1 MKQYRKKILIILGLF
16 SLLVVVSGAYPLYRY
31 LTHDR
36 YKVRTPEVE
45 PASYEFLANRQGLVI
60 SWKYVNHSNEQ
71 EANEEPLEYTSAIYG
86 KRYLS
91 TDSKRLIYKWD
102 DNRFDVKNLSWGEYW
117 KIQVYDTSQ
126 DDLPR
131 KEYDLL
137 KAVADYDSSY
147 FPVSS
152 TYINFVTYN
161 DQEYRK
167 VVLQKNG
174 GHDRKEVLFN
184 METGKL
190 EDVPKELGVALE
202 NRYTYLFNRYT
213 SLKNYYY
220 NDDFIDNTT
229 CLNLSQSVI
238 EQSSDWLLREKY
250 PKAYDLMSKEK
261 GSLYFLTN
269 ETDVKLLS
277 DIFSLLIP
285 KDRDLFDNL
294 TVYGE
299 VTRDGKDHVVHSYEE
314 FINVLKPKEE
324 LSNVR

>member
-60 SWKYVNHSNEQ
+60 SWKYVNHSNKQ

-161 DQEYRK
+161 GQEYRK
-167 VVLQKNG
+167 VVLQKTG

-299 VTRDGKDHVVHSYEE
+299 VTKDGKDHVVHSYEE
-314 FINVLKPKEE
+314 FISVLKPKEE
-324 LSNVR
+324 LKNVS

>member
-167 VVLQKNG
+167 VVLQKTG

-213 SLKNYYY
+213 SFKNYYY

>member
-167 VVLQKNG
+167 VVLQKTG
-174 GHDRKEVLFN
+174 GHDRKVVLFN

>member
-1 MKQYRKKILIILGLF
+1 MKLYRKKILIILGVL
-16 SLLVVVSGAYPLYRY
+16 SLLVVVSGGYPLYRY

-36 YKVRTPEVE
+36 YKVWSIEVE
-45 PASYEFLANRQGLVI
+45 PASHEFIADRQGLVI
-60 SWKYVNHSNEQ
+60 SWKETKNSN
-71 EANEEPLEYTSAIYG
+71 G
-86 KRYLS
+86 KRDRDEPVDYSLVIHGRRFIATES
-91 TDSKRLIYKWD
+91 IRLIYESG

-137 KAVADYDSSY
+137 KTIADYDASY

-152 TYINFVTYN
+152 AYTHFFAYK
-161 DQEYRK
+161 DQEYRT
-167 VVLQKNG
+167 VVLQKTG
-174 GHDRKEVLFN
+174 GEDRKEVLFN
-184 METGKL
+184 MATGKL
-190 EDVPKELGVALE
+190 EDIPKDAGKALE
-202 NRYTYLFNRYT
+202 NRNVNIFKEFTN
-213 SLKNYYY
+213 LKEYYAG
-220 NDDFIDNTT
+220 DLLHIDTPISF
-229 CLNLSQSVI
+229 SQSVI

>member
-161 DQEYRK
+161 GQEYRK
-167 VVLQKNG
+167 VVLQKTG

-299 VTRDGKDHVVHSYEE
+299 VTKDGKDHVVHSYEE
-314 FINVLKPKEE
+314 FISVLKPKEE
-324 LSNVR
+324 LKNVS

>member
-137 KAVADYDSSY
+137 KAISDYDASY

-152 TYINFVTYN
+152 AYTHFYDYH
-161 DQEYRK
+161 DQEYRT
-167 VVLQKNG
+167 VVLQKTG
-174 GHDRKEVLFN
+174 GDDRKEVLFN
-184 METGKL
+184 MATGKL
-190 EDVPKELGVALE
+190 EDIPKDAGEPLE
-202 NRYTYLFNRYT
+202 NRNVDIFRQST
-213 SLKNYYY
+213 SLKDYYSEALR
-220 NDDFIDNTT
+220 NISSSIR
-229 CLNLSQSVI
+229 LPQSVI
-238 EQSSDWLLREKY
+238 EQSSDWRLKEEY
-250 PKAYDLMSKEK
+250 PAAYDLMTKKK
-261 GSLYFLTN
+261 GELYFLTN

-277 DIFSLLIP
+277 DIYSLLIP
-285 KDRDLFDNL
+285 KDRGLFDNL

-299 VTRDGKDHVVHSYEE
+299 VTKDGKDHVVHSYEE
-314 FINVLKPKEE
+314 FISVLKPKEE
-324 LSNVR
+324 LKNGS

>member
-1 MKQYRKKILIILGLF
+1 LSDFIGKN
-16 SLLVVVSGAYPLYRY
+16 VVLYFYPK
-31 LTHDR
+31 DN
-36 YKVRTPEVE
+36 TPGCTTE
-45 PASYEFLANRQGLVI
+45 ACEF
-60 SWKYVNHSNEQ
+60 
-71 EANEEPLEYTSAIYG
+71 SAIY
-86 KRYLS
+86 
-91 TDSKRLIYKWD
+91 
-102 DNRFDVKNLSWGEYW
+102 
-117 KIQVYDTSQ
+117 
-126 DDLPR
+126 
-131 KEYDLL
+131 
-137 KAVADYDSSY
+137 
-147 FPVSS
+147 
-152 TYINFVTYN
+152 
-161 DQEYRK
+161 
-167 VVLQKNG
+167 
-174 GHDRKEVLFN
+174 
-184 METGKL
+184 
-190 EDVPKELGVALE
+190 
-202 NRYTYLFNRYT
+202 
-213 SLKNYYY
+213 
-220 NDDFIDNTT
+220 DDFIDNTT

>member
-45 PASYEFLANRQGLVI
+45 PASYEFLANRQGVVI

-167 VVLQKNG
+167 VVLQKTG

>member
-161 DQEYRK
+161 GQEDRK
-167 VVLQKNG
+167 VVLQKTG

-299 VTRDGKDHVVHSYEE
+299 VTKDGKDHVVHSYEE
-314 FINVLKPKEE
+314 FISVLKPKEE
-324 LSNVR
+324 LKNVS

>member
-1 MKQYRKKILIILGLF
+1 MKQYRKKILIILGLL
-16 SLLVVVSGAYPLYRY
+16 SLLVVIMGSYPLYRY

-36 YKVRTPEVE
+36 FKVRTPEVE
-45 PASYEFLANRQGLVI
+45 PASYEFIADRQGLVI
-60 SWKYVNHSNEQ
+60 SWKEAGNSNSQ
-71 EANEEPLEYTSAIYG
+71 RDEENQIRYSEAIYG

-91 TDSKRLIYKWD
+91 TESKSLIHSFD
-102 DNRFDVKNLSWGEYW
+102 DNRFDVNNLSWGEYW

-137 KAVADYDSSY
+137 KAVADYDASY

-152 TYINFVTYN
+152 THINFVTYN
-161 DQEYRK
+161 GQEYRK
-167 VVLQKNG
+167 VVLQKTG

-184 METGKL
+184 MATGKL

-202 NRYTYLFNRYT
+202 NRYTYIFTRFK
-213 SLKNYYY
+213 SLKDYYA
-220 NDDFIDNTT
+220 DKIIDPTT
-229 CLNLSQSVI
+229 YVYFPQTVI
-238 EQSSDWLLREKY
+238 DQSSDWRLREEY
-250 PKAYDLMSKEK
+250 PAAYDLMTKRK
-261 GSLYFLTN
+261 GNLYLLTN

-299 VTRDGKDHVVHSYEE
+299 VTKDGKDHVVHSYEE
-314 FINVLKPKEE
+314 FISVLKPKEE

>member
-117 KIQVYDTSQ
+117 KIQVFDTSQ

-167 VVLQKNG
+167 VVLQKTG

>member
-1 MKQYRKKILIILGLF
+1 MKQYRKKILTILGLF
-16 SLLVVVSGAYPLYRY
+16 SLLVVVVGVYPLYRY

-45 PASYEFLANRQGLVI
+45 PASYEFLADRQGLVI
-60 SWKYVNHSNEQ
+60 SWKYVSHSNEQ

-137 KAVADYDSSY
+137 KAVEDYDSSF

-152 TYINFVTYN
+152 THINFVTYN
-161 DQEYRK
+161 GQEYRK
-167 VVLQKNG
+167 VVLQKTG

-184 METGKL
+184 MATGKL

-202 NRYTYLFNRYT
+202 NRYTYIFTRFT
-213 SLKNYYY
+213 SLKDYYA
-220 NDDFIDNTT
+220 DKIIDPTT
-229 CLNLSQSVI
+229 YVYFPQTVI
-238 EQSSDWLLREKY
+238 DQSSDWRLREEY
-250 PKAYDLMSKEK
+250 PAAYDLMTKRK
-261 GSLYFLTN
+261 GNLYLLTN

-299 VTRDGKDHVVHSYEE
+299 VTKDGKDHVVHSYEE
-314 FINVLKPKEE
+314 FISVLKPKEE

>member
-16 SLLVVVSGAYPLYRY
+16 SLLVVISGAYPLYRY

-161 DQEYRK
+161 GQEYRK
-167 VVLQKNG
+167 VVLQKTG

-184 METGKL
+184 MGTGKL

>member
-1 MKQYRKKILIILGLF
+1 MKQYRKKILLILGLL
-16 SLLVVVSGAYPLYRY
+16 SLLVVVTGAYPLYRY

-161 DQEYRK
+161 GQEYRK
-167 VVLQKNG
+167 VVLQKTG

-184 METGKL
+184 MGTGKL

>member
-16 SLLVVVSGAYPLYRY
+16 SLLIVVSGAYPLYRY

-36 YKVRTPEVE
+36 FKVRTPEVE
-45 PASYEFLANRQGLVI
+45 PASYEFIADRQGLVI
-60 SWKYVNHSNEQ
+60 SWKQASNGESQ
-71 EANEEPLEYTSAIYG
+71 DTKDEPIDYGSAIYG
-86 KRYLS
+86 KRYLATES
-91 TDSKRLIYKWD
+91 RRLIYKWD
-102 DNRFDVKNLSWGEYW
+102 DNRFDVKKLSWGEYW

-137 KAVADYDSSY
+137 KAVADYDPSY

-152 TYINFVTYN
+152 TYVHSLAFK
-161 DQEYRK
+161 DQEYRT
-167 VVLQKNG
+167 VVLQKTG

-184 METGKL
+184 MATGKL
-190 EDVPKELGVALE
+190 EDIPQEVSKAIETRIL
-202 NRYTYLFNRYT
+202 YLFQEFT
-213 SLKNYYY
+213 SLKNYYK
-220 NDDFIDNTT
+220 DDIDNSDYSIT
-229 CLNLSQSVI
+229 LPPSVI
-238 EQSSDWLLREKY
+238 EQSSDWRLREEY
-250 PKAYDLMSKEK
+250 PAAYDLMTKKK
-261 GSLYFLTN
+261 GELYFLTN

-299 VTRDGKDHVVHSYEE
+299 VTKDGKEHVVHSYEE
-314 FINVLKPKEE
+314 FISVLKPKEE
-324 LSNVR
+324 LSNVS

>member
-1 MKQYRKKILIILGLF
+1 MK
-16 SLLVVVSGAYPLYRY
+16 
-31 LTHDR
+31 
-36 YKVRTPEVE
+36 
-45 PASYEFLANRQGLVI
+45 
-60 SWKYVNHSNEQ
+60 
-71 EANEEPLEYTSAIYG
+71 YTSAIYG

-167 VVLQKNG
+167 VVLQKTG

>member
-167 VVLQKNG
+167 VVLQKTG

-269 ETDVKLLS
+269 ETDVKVLS

>member
-16 SLLVVVSGAYPLYRY
+16 SLLVVVFGAYPLYRY

-161 DQEYRK
+161 GQEYRK
-167 VVLQKNG
+167 VVLQKTG

-299 VTRDGKDHVVHSYEE
+299 VTKDGKDHVVHSYEE
-314 FINVLKPKEE
+314 FISVLKPKEE
-324 LSNVR
+324 LKNVS